1 LDPLL
6 LILDS
11 AQNSY
16 DNSQTVNHPPL
27 LAVLVSSYHLRRRA
41 TSKQTTMSF
50 AVIIITIVVIVVS
63 FFISQLRSMKPFR
76 FLQSAGS
83 NRVEL
88 SLVTTSSYMDIISH
102 LPDDLLLRIL
112 SFNTT
117 KDAIPTSLLSKR
129 WRSLWTLAPGLGF
142 EDRNHNGNYERF
154 TKFVYKS
161 LVSNNAPV
169 LERFHLSLVTGYP
182 FFCFRYCTI
191 DSSCS
196 YSPSA

>member
-1 LDPLL
+1 MDPLL

-11 AQNSY
+11 AQNSS

-88 SLVTTSSYMDIISH
+88 SLVTTSSYMDII
-102 LPDDLLLRIL
+102 
-112 SFNTT
+112 
-117 KDAIPTSLLSKR
+117 TSSVISPMICSCEYCHSTRQKMPYPQAFYPKGGVLF
-129 WRSLWTLAPGLGF
+129 GL
-142 EDRNHNGNYERF
+142 
-154 TKFVYKS
+154 
-161 LVSNNAPV
+161 
-169 LERFHLSLVTGYP
+169 
-182 FFCFRYCTI
+182 
-191 DSSCS
+191 
-196 YSPSA
+196 